1 MKTLF
6 LTLFLLA
13 TACIYGQ
20 PEKFSSGKLLLT
32 PKVEAPL
39 QPKGAE
45 EKSSEVSSWLKN
57 YQKQN
62 PTPSFSSEDKGVDF
76 TGQYRKQYAQKEI
89 TLPKYQTDLKLEKEQ
104 DLSALRGDKSYGEF
118 NSTADGVGI
127 FCRDYADV
135 DGDRI
140 SVFVNDEE
148 QVRDVFLTNTFRGFV
163 IKLKP
168 GFNKIEFLALNQGEA
183 GPNTAEFQVI
193 DEKNQVIARNYW
205 ALATGS
211 KAQFVIIKNE

>member
-6 LTLFLLA
+6 LTLFLVA
-13 TACIYGQ
+13 TTWLYGQ
-20 PEKFSSGKLLLT
+20 PEKFSSGKLFLS
-32 PKVEAPL
+32 PKEEAPL

-57 YQKQN
+57 YQKQH
-62 PTPSFSSEDKGVDF
+62 PAPSFLSEDRGVDF

-118 NSTADGVGI
+118 NSTADAVGI

-135 DGDRI
+135 DGDI
-140 SVFVNDEE
+140 VDIYLNDELVVNNVYLRGDF
-148 QVRDVFLTNTFRGFV
+148 QRLHIPLTVG
-163 IKLKP
+163 L
-168 GFNKIEFLALNQGEA
+168 NKIEIKALNHGLY
-183 GPNTAEFQVI
+183 GPNTAEFRVI
-193 DEKNQVIARNYW
+193 DDQNQVLINQTW
-205 ALATGS
+205 ALLTGY
-211 KAQFVIIKNE
+211 KARFVIVKDK

>member
-6 LTLFLLA
+6 LTLFLVTTTWL
-13 TACIYGQ
+13 YGQ
-20 PEKFSSGKLLLT
+20 PEKFSSGKLFLS
-32 PKVEAPL
+32 PKEEAPL

-57 YQKQN
+57 YQKQH
-62 PTPSFSSEDKGVDF
+62 PAPSFSSEDRGVDF

-118 NSTADGVGI
+118 NSTADAVGI

-135 DGDRI
+135 DGDI
-140 SVFVNDEE
+140 VDIYLNDEL
-148 QVRDVFLTNTFRGFV
+148 VVNNVYLRGDFQRLH
-163 IKLKP
+163 IPLKV
-168 GFNKIEFLALNQGEA
+168 GFNKIEIKALNQGLY
-183 GPNTAEFQVI
+183 GPNTAEFRVI
-193 DEKNQVIARNYW
+193 DDQNQVLINQTW
-205 ALATGS
+205 ALLTGY
-211 KAQFVIIKNE
+211 KARFVIVKDK

>member
-32 PKVEAPL
+32 PKAEAPL
-39 QPKGAE
+39 QPNGAE
-45 EKSSEVSSWLKN
+45 
-57 YQKQN
+57 
-62 PTPSFSSEDKGVDF
+62 GVDF

-89 TLPKYQTDLKLEKEQ
+89 PLPKYQTDLKMEKEQ

-135 DGDRI
+135 DGDI
-140 SVFVNDEE
+140 VDIYLNDEL
-148 QVRDVFLTNTFRGFV
+148 VISNVYLRGDFQRLH
-163 IKLKP
+163 IPLKI
-168 GFNKIEFLALNQGEA
+168 GFNKIEIKALNQGLY
-183 GPNTAEFQVI
+183 GPNTAEFRVI
-193 DEKNQVIARNYW
+193 DDQNQTLINQTW
-205 ALATGS
+205 ALLTGY
-211 KAQFVIIKNE
+211 KARFVIVKDK

>member
-13 TACIYGQ
+13 TACLYAQ
-20 PEKFSSGKLLLT
+20 PEKFSSGSLLLT
-32 PKVEAPL
+32 PKKEAPL

-45 EKSSEVSSWLKN
+45 QKSSEVSSWLKN

-76 TGQYRKQYAQKEI
+76 TGQYRKQYAQKE
-89 TLPKYQTDLKLEKEQ
+89 Q
-104 DLSALRGDKSYGEF
+104 DLSAIRGDKSYGEF

-135 DGDRI
+135 DGDI
-140 SVFVNDEE
+140 VDIYLNDEL
-148 QVRDVFLTNTFRGFV
+148 VISNVYLRGDFQRLH
-163 IKLKP
+163 IPLKV
-168 GFNKIEFLALNQGEA
+168 GFNKIEIKALNQGLY
-183 GPNTAEFQVI
+183 GPNTAEFLVI
-193 DEKNQVIARNYW
+193 DDQNQTLINQTW
-205 ALATGS
+205 ALLTGY
-211 KAQFVIIKNE
+211 KARFVIVKDK

>member
-13 TACIYGQ
+13 TACLYAQ
-20 PEKFSSGKLLLT
+20 PEKFSSGSLLLT
-32 PKVEAPL
+32 PKKEAPL

-45 EKSSEVSSWLKN
+45 QKSSEVSSWMKN

-135 DGDRI
+135 DGDI
-140 SVFVNDEE
+140 VDIYLNDEL
-148 QVRDVFLTNTFRGFV
+148 VISNVYLRGDFQRLH
-163 IKLKP
+163 IPLKV
-168 GFNKIEFLALNQGEA
+168 GFNKI
-183 GPNTAEFQVI
+183 
-193 DEKNQVIARNYW
+193 
-205 ALATGS
+205 
-211 KAQFVIIKNE
+211 

>member
-13 TACIYGQ
+13 TACLYAQ
-20 PEKFSSGKLLLT
+20 PEKFSSGSLLLT
-32 PKVEAPL
+32 PKKEAPL

-45 EKSSEVSSWLKN
+45 QKSSEVSSWLKN

-76 TGQYRKQYAQKEI
+76 TGQYRKQYAQK
-89 TLPKYQTDLKLEKEQ
+89 DLKLEKEQ

-135 DGDRI
+135 DGDI
-140 SVFVNDEE
+140 VDIYLNDEL
-148 QVRDVFLTNTFRGFV
+148 VISNVYLRGDFQRLH
-163 IKLKP
+163 IPLKV
-168 GFNKIEFLALNQGEA
+168 GFNKIEIKALNQGLY
-183 GPNTAEFQVI
+183 GPNTAEFLVI
-193 DEKNQVIARNYW
+193 DDQNQTLINQTW
-205 ALATGS
+205 ALLTGY
-211 KAQFVIIKNE
+211 KARFVIVKDK